1 MSKTYKVRNGLK
13 YQPVKQ
19 YNPNGTYRATEIIVT
34 KTIEADTDSEIKAPW
49 GTRLKLFVQDLG
61 RGAAYAI
68 KR

>member
-19 YNPNGTYRATEIIVT
+19 YDADGLYRATEIIVSHT
-34 KTIEADTDSEIKAPW
+34 TEPDTAEARASKWI
-49 GTRLKLFVQDLG
+49 RFKLLLQELG

-68 KR
+68 RH